1 MKITIGNINVHN
13 IDKLQWCLGEA
24 GLAQMDEVVNEVMND
39 TVHMVE
45 VDVNQLLSIY
55 LGDMI
60 LELYKYKFVVVIA

>member
-1 MKITIGNINVHN
+1 VHN
-13 IDKLQWCLGEA
+13 IDKLEWCLGEA
-24 GLAQMDEVVNEVMND
+24 GLAQMDEVMSD

>member
-1 MKITIGNINVHN
+1 MKITIRNINVHN
-13 IDKLQWCLGEA
+13 IDKLEWCLGEA
-24 GLAQMDEVVNEVMND
+24 GLAQMDEVMSD

-60 LELYKYKFVVVIA
+60 LELYKYKFVVVID

>member
-13 IDKLQWCLGEA
+13 IDNLQWCLGEA
-24 GLAQMDEVVNEVMND
+24 GLAQMNEVMSD
-39 TVHMVE
+39 TVHQVT